1 MTSASL
7 SGADWEGP
15 QTADLF
21 ESPPVV
27 VASKPGGY
35 RALATAVLAQHPE
48 QYDKAFRAWL
58 AKNWPIWTR
67 FCVLADRLRHRKKHY
82 AARALFH
89 HLRLETELA
98 ENPIG
103 QAAPLFKINNNHSAQ
118 CARLYNA
125 MSPSRADF
133 FKTRNSC

>member
-1 MTSASL
+1 M
-7 SGADWEGP
+7 EGP
-15 QTADLF
+15 RTGDLF

-27 VASKPGGY
+27 TATRPGGY
-35 RALATAVLAQHPE
+35 RALAVAELARNPE
-48 QYDKAFRAWL
+48 KYDAGFRAWL

-67 FCVLADRLRHRKKHY
+67 FCQLADRLRFRKSHW

-98 ENPIG
+98 EQPIG
-103 QAAPLFKINNNHSAQ
+103 KSTPLFKINNNHSAQ

-125 MSPSRADF
+125 MSANRADF
-133 FKTRNSC
+133 FKTRGTR